1 MMNLKLFG
9 EVKIT
14 VNSVDITSKLSKKGK
29 GLLIFMASQPNKLFY
44 REHLSEMF
52 WHNYTRESAF
62 SNMRFTLWQTRK
74 VIGDYLDEDL
84 FINEGKHALKIN
96 TKVIESDYCHFFESC
111 NNELYDDAVH
121 YYLGDFLEDF
131 YIVDVPNFSDWVF
144 NEREIVQKKYFNAQF
159 KRAQYLSSTNR
170 VEEALNAL
178 TKLIEIDPL
187 NETVYFYLMQ
197 YQYTSDNKVA
207 SINTYRNL
215 KQILRNELNI
225 SPSNEIETLY
235 KTIIQEVSEVDR
247 QSNFQFSKDDHIL
260 NKSIELYVSKRAD
273 KLNTYSRELAN
284 YSNTTTQLVVDL
296 CDTTGNRIPYEGMF
310 EILDDL
316 YEYGKYNILKWK
328 NEYEKIDSDIR
339 NKKLN
344 EDVLFFNMFE
354 TLINGEL
361 SEVMIIRIWN
371 FHFLDSK
378 TIEFMSY
385 LLRRKL
391 NKKIIIHA
399 IFDVNHKN
407 AKAESFIKFCQ
418 SMKDV
423 KVITD

>member
-14 VNSVDITSKLSKKGK
+14 VNSVDITTQLSKKGK
-29 GLLIFMASQPNKLFY
+29 GLLIFMASQPDKLFY

-52 WHNYTRESAF
+52 WHNYTKKSAF
-62 SNMRFTLWQTRK
+62 NNMRFTLWQTRK
-74 VIGDYLDEDL
+74 IIGDYFNEEL
-84 FINEGKHALKIN
+84 FINEGKHAIKIN
-96 TKVIESDYCHFFESC
+96 LNVIESDYCNFFKSY
-111 NNELYDDAVH
+111 NDKLYDDAVQ
-121 YYLGDFLEDF
+121 YYSGDFLDDF

-144 NEREIVQKKYFNAQF
+144 NEREHAQKKYFKAQLS
-159 KRAQYLSSTNR
+159 RSQYLSSTNR

-197 YQYTSDNKVA
+197 YQYLSNNKA
-207 SINTYRNL
+207 AAINTYRNV

-225 SPSNEIETLY
+225 SPSKEIEALY
-235 KTIIQEVSEVDR
+235 KTIIHDVREVNIESD
-247 QSNFQFSKDDHIL
+247 FHLSKNDHTF
-260 NKSIELYVSKRAD
+260 NKSIELYISKQAN
-273 KLNTYSRELAN
+273 KLNAYSRKLAR
-284 YSNTTTQLVVDL
+284 YSNTITQLVVDL
-296 CDTTGNRIPYEGMF
+296 CDTTGNRIQYEGMF

-316 YEYGKYNILKWK
+316 YEYGKYNIMKWK
-328 NEYEKIDSDIR
+328 NEYEKIDSSIR
-339 NKKLN
+339 NKTTK
-344 EDVLFFNMFE
+344 EDVLLFNMFE

-361 SEVMIIRIWN
+361 SELMIIRIWN

-378 TIEFMSY
+378 TIEFISY

-391 NKKIIIHA
+391 KKQIVIYA
-399 IFDVNHKN
+399 IFDDNRKN
-407 AKAESFIKFCQ
+407 AKAESFIKICQ

-423 KVITD
+423 KIITD